1 MEGRIMQIK
10 LKELT
15 IKNFKGIRD
24 LQINFNEKI
33 TNIYGDNGAGK
44 TTIFD
49 AYLWLLFDKDSNN
62 CKDFNIKTL
71 NEEGTV
77 IPNLD
82 HTVKAVLSVDG
93 EEISLIKTYKEVYTK
108 KRGSTTETFS
118 GHTTDYYINEV
129 PVKKSEYQ
137 QYISNLIDEEKF
149 KLISNIRYFNVD
161 LDKKKKREIL
171 MSISNINDEDVVR
184 LNEDFKE
191 LDLKK
196 YKIEEIQKIYK
207 SKCKEINDELKALP
221 IRIDE
226 LNNAIKDIDTDTLE
240 FRRNGIVPAI
250 EKLEK
255 ELSSEALPVEEI
267 KKITE
272 KINEIELKIL
282 DEKKKTD
289 FFNSE
294 IEDRYK
300 RAYNKYNAEKTSY
313 EADIKLMTERKT
325 DTENEILNLENVV
338 SDLREKYEEVAKTEN
353 TGSNICPVCNQE
365 YPEEMLQDIQNKF
378 NKQKSERLENIIK
391 NAEDKKT
398 KIEEYKEKLQQ
409 LDLNI
414 TDMQNRLNSL
424 QEPARE
430 EKQEY
435 PEVITELSR
444 DLEELKAE
452 KEKLYITKDNTD
464 TKNKIAKLKEELQEV
479 DSLLAYKKV
488 NEENLEKIKEYEKQ
502 EEKLSE
508 EYSKAERML
517 YLTEEFN
524 KCKAELISNDISK
537 HFKLVDFKL
546 FDTQINGGIIE
557 VCEATVNG
565 VPYSD
570 VNNAT
575 KINAG
580 LDIINTL
587 SDKFKTYVPVFIDN
601 AESVNELIDTKSQLV
616 RLVVSKDKELKVE

>member
-1 MEGRIMQIK
+1 MQIE
-10 LKELT
+10 LKRLS
-15 IKNFKGIRD
+15 IKNFKGVRD
-24 LQINFNEKI
+24 LTINFNEKI

-44 TTIFD
+44 TTVFD

-62 CKDFNIKTL
+62 CKDFNVKTL
-71 NEEGTV
+71 DSNGEV
-77 IPNLD
+77 IHNLE
-82 HTVKAVLSVDG
+82 HTVGAVLTVDG
-93 EEISLIKTYKEVYTK
+93 EEISLCKTYKEVYTK

-118 GHTTDYYINEV
+118 GHTTDYFINQV
-129 PVKKSEYQ
+129 PCKKSEYTS
-137 QYISNLIDEEKF
+137 YISKLVDEEKF
-149 KLISNIRYFNVD
+149 KLISNIRYFNID

-171 MSISNINDEDVVR
+171 MSISNIKDEDVIR

-294 IEDRYK
+294 IDDRYN
-300 RAYNKYNAEKTSY
+300 RAYNKYNSEKTSC
-313 EADIKLMTERKT
+313 EADIQLMAERRT
-325 DTENEILNLENVV
+325 DTENEVLNLEKTVR
-338 SDLREKYEEVAKTEN
+338 DLRKEYEEVAKTEN
-353 TGSNICPVCNQE
+353 TSSNICPVCNQE
-365 YPEEMLQDIQNKF
+365 YPEKMLQDIQKKF
-378 NKQKSERLENIIK
+378 NKQKSEQLEEIIK
-391 NAEDKKT
+391 NAEYKK
-398 KIEEYKEKLQQ
+398 KLIEDYKKQLQE
-409 LDLNI
+409 LNTNIADI
-414 TDMQNRLNSL
+414 TNRLTTL
-424 QEPARE
+424 VEPVKE
-430 EKQEY
+430 EKQQY

-524 KCKAELISNDISK
+524 KCKAELISKDISK

-546 FDTQINGGIIE
+546 FDTQINGGITE

-570 VNNAT
+570 VNNAS

-587 SDKFKTYVPVFIDN
+587 SDKFNTYVPVFIDN
-601 AESVNELIDTKSQLV
+601 AESVNNLIDTNSQLV
-616 RLVVSKDKELKVE
+616 RLIVSKDKELKVM

>member
-1 MEGRIMQIK
+1 MQIK